1 MAEAKWYVAHTY
13 SGYENKVAAN
23 LEKIVENRKLHDL
36 IQDIRVPTETV
47 VEIKDNEKKEVERK
61 IFPGYVLIK
70 MIMMDDTW
78 YIVRNIRGVT
88 GFVGPGSKPVAL
100 TDAEIENLGIDKK
113 VIDVNFSV
121 GDSLKITAGPLEG
134 FIGTVEEIEPD
145 KNKVKLV
152 VHMFGK
158 ETPVELELT
167 QVEVLS

>member
-1 MAEAKWYVAHTY
+1 MSDAKWYVAHTY

-61 IFPGYVLIK
+61 VFPGYVLVK
-70 MIMMDDTW
+70 MVMRDDTW
-78 YIVRNIRGVT
+78 YIVRNIRG
-88 GFVGPGSKPVAL
+88 GSKPVPL
-100 TDAEIENLGIDKK
+100 TEKEIESLGIDKK
-113 VIDVNFSV
+113 VVEISFDV
-121 GDSLKITAGPLEG
+121 GDSLKITDGPLEG
-134 FIGTVEEIEPD
+134 FIGTVEEIEAD
-145 KNKVKLV
+145 KSRVKLI

-167 QVEVLS
+167 QVEVL